1 MGSDYLTSPFDD
13 LLKPVDDHLIVH
25 NELMSPLILGNRI
38 SIHSS
43 EKGIPDLDSIKIAII
58 GIPEERNSVDYLG
71 DNLNL
76 NEIRKSLYN
85 LYPGNWSSKIA
96 DLGNLILG
104 GSADETYGRVI
115 SLLTVEDL
123 HAPQEGGQGQPI
135 SGQFTKFDFET
146 GSETNSE
153 TDWDIAFR
161 GTSIIVNGGISLGTN
176 DEPERTGDAG
186 VYIFNGTMAEMVVV
200 DTSLITQDSSEGYA
214 IASGSGNG
222 WYTYTGPPT
231 YLISPTPGK
240 ILVFRTG
247 DGKYAK
253 MEILSYYLGAPENPD
268 AFSDP
273 SRYYTFNYVYQPNE
287 GVTDFE

>member
-1 MGSDYLTSPFDD
+1 MKTIKF
-13 LLKPVDDHLIVH
+13 
-25 NELMSPLILGNRI
+25 LILSIMLI
-38 SIHSS
+38 SFYNCEDDGPNLQDIQ
-43 EKGIPDLDSIKIAII
+43 
-58 GIPEERNSVDYLG
+58 SV
-71 DNLNL
+71 
-76 NEIRKSLYN
+76 
-85 LYPGNWSSKIA
+85 
-96 DLGNLILG
+96 
-104 GSADETYGRVI
+104 
-115 SLLTVEDL
+115 TVEDL

-161 GTSIIVNGGISLGTN
+161 GTSIIVNGGISLETN

-186 VYIFNGTMAEMVVV
+186 VYIFSGTMAEMVVV

-240 ILVFRTG
+240 ILVFRTS

-287 GVTDFE
+287 GVIDFE

>member
-1 MGSDYLTSPFDD
+1 MKTIKF
-13 LLKPVDDHLIVH
+13 
-25 NELMSPLILGNRI
+25 LILSIMLI
-38 SIHSS
+38 SFYNC
-43 EKGIPDLDSIKIAII
+43 EDDG
-58 GIPEERNSVDYLG
+58 
-71 DNLNL
+71 LNL
-76 NEIRKSLYN
+76 QDIQS
-85 LYPGNWSSKIA
+85 
-96 DLGNLILG
+96 
-104 GSADETYGRVI
+104 V
-115 SLLTVEDL
+115 TVEDL

-161 GTSIIVNGGISLGTN
+161 GTSIIVNGGISLETN

-186 VYIFNGTMAEMVVV
+186 VYIFSGTMAEMVVV

-240 ILVFRTG
+240 ILVFRTS